1 MVFSYWF
8 VLSYKNIKKIFTFW
22 HTCLLFIL
30 KNACYSE
37 TKYYLCKQ
45 NNKRSL
51 LGRKQ
56 RSRVARSF
64 PNRYLFG
71 LCDKVTSL
79 FSTSCILDIILT
91 CKSHPFNRQISSFH
105 RFTDSNS
112 ERLSTLF
119 KLPCDRIDNETT
131 HYHIGGNKWMT
142 TYSVNRLPYR
152 RGGIMESF
160 KPFV

>member
-79 FSTSCILDIILT
+79 FSTSCILDIIL
-91 CKSHPFNRQISSFH
+91 HGNLHHFILSFIRVENMRCVRMNHHNKALMVLVCIVHH
-105 RFTDSNS
+105 RFDVYTQ
-112 ERLSTLF
+112 
-119 KLPCDRIDNETT
+119 
-131 HYHIGGNKWMT
+131 
-142 TYSVNRLPYR
+142 
-152 RGGIMESF
+152 
-160 KPFV
+160 

>member
-8 VLSYKNIKKIFTFW
+8 VSSYKNIKKIFTFW
-22 HTCLLFIL
+22 HTYLLFIL
-30 KNACYSE
+30 KSACYSV

-79 FSTSCILDIILT
+79 FSTSCILDIILQ
-91 CKSHPFNRQISSFH
+91 CKRASF
-105 RFTDSNS
+105 TLQKSTYYDWVVN
-112 ERLSTLF
+112 LSYKRGEGEIKQSTSDLF
-119 KLPCDRIDNETT
+119 KD
-131 HYHIGGNKWMT
+131 Y
-142 TYSVNRLPYR
+142 
-152 RGGIMESF
+152 
-160 KPFV
+160 

>member
-79 FSTSCILDIILT
+79 FSISCISRIILPCKTAAFGTQNNRFCNALMQSGLYNSYT
-91 CKSHPFNRQISSFH
+91 CEKYLHIYYLLFAH
-105 RFTDSNS
+105 RIT
-112 ERLSTLF
+112 
-119 KLPCDRIDNETT
+119 
-131 HYHIGGNKWMT
+131 
-142 TYSVNRLPYR
+142 
-152 RGGIMESF
+152 
-160 KPFV
+160 

>member
-79 FSTSCILDIILT
+79 FLTSCILDIILA
-91 CKSHPFNRQISSFH
+91 CKRCPFEVQV
-105 RFTDSNS
+105 T
-112 ERLSTLF
+112 
-119 KLPCDRIDNETT
+119 
-131 HYHIGGNKWMT
+131 
-142 TYSVNRLPYR
+142 
-152 RGGIMESF
+152 
-160 KPFV
+160 PF

>member
-79 FSTSCILDIILT
+79 FSTSCILDIILKCKRASFTVSKST
-91 CKSHPFNRQISSFH
+91 CYSQFMNLYYNLSYALFPFI
-105 RFTDSNS
+105 TS
-112 ERLSTLF
+112 EYLS
-119 KLPCDRIDNETT
+119 PCIVSRT
-131 HYHIGGNKWMT
+131 
-142 TYSVNRLPYR
+142 S
-152 RGGIMESF
+152 
-160 KPFV
+160 

>member
-79 FSTSCILDIILT
+79 FSTSCILDIILER
-91 CKSHPFNRQISSFH
+91 KRAPFVFC
-105 RFTDSNS
+105 FVT
-112 ERLSTLF
+112 
-119 KLPCDRIDNETT
+119 
-131 HYHIGGNKWMT
+131 YW
-142 TYSVNRLPYR
+142 YSVSYESGNNRF
-152 RGGIMESF
+152 SF
-160 KPFV
+160 NYQVFLYSEL

>member
-79 FSTSCILDIILT
+79 FSTSCILDIILES
-91 CKSHPFNRQISSFH
+91 KSNVIVLLCPIYCNGTPVVPSAI
-105 RFTDSNS
+105 
-112 ERLSTLF
+112 LSPLRCIRIIIDAFPSLF
-119 KLPCDRIDNETT
+119 K
-131 HYHIGGNKWMT
+131 
-142 TYSVNRLPYR
+142 
-152 RGGIMESF
+152 
-160 KPFV
+160 

>member
-79 FSTSCILDIILT
+79 FSISCISRIIL
-91 CKSHPFNRQISSFH
+91 KSKRAAFAMQNRNY
-105 RFTDSNS
+105 RFSMK
-112 ERLSTLF
+112 LSLQNQSCF
-119 KLPCDRIDNETT
+119 SIFLVDYK
-131 HYHIGGNKWMT
+131 
-142 TYSVNRLPYR
+142 
-152 RGGIMESF
+152 RGIIRQ
-160 KPFV
+160 

>member
-79 FSTSCILDIILT
+79 FSTSCILDIILES
-91 CKSHPFNRQISSFH
+91 KMAHFKI
-105 RFTDSNS
+105 
-112 ERLSTLF
+112 LF
-119 KLPCDRIDNETT
+119 IT
-131 HYHIGGNKWMT
+131 
-142 TYSVNRLPYR
+142 S
-152 RGGIMESF
+152 
-160 KPFV
+160 

>member
-79 FSTSCILDIILT
+79 FSTSCILDIILQ
-91 CKSHPFNRQISSFH
+91 CKRCSFEVLLTPFWNLIKHLIKTSFYNCLMTSDLRRWGNNSLLRYFSTSS
-105 RFTDSNS
+105 SNI
-112 ERLSTLF
+112 LSIYFLTLQ
-119 KLPCDRIDNETT
+119 R
-131 HYHIGGNKWMT
+131 
-142 TYSVNRLPYR
+142 
-152 RGGIMESF
+152 
-160 KPFV
+160 

>member
-79 FSTSCILDIILT
+79 FSISCISRIILPCKRAAFGTQNNRFFNALTQSGLCNSCT
-91 CKSHPFNRQISSFH
+91 CEKYLHNYY
-105 RFTDSNS
+105 
-112 ERLSTLF
+112 LLF
-119 KLPCDRIDNETT
+119 V
-131 HYHIGGNKWMT
+131 H
-142 TYSVNRLPYR
+142 
-152 RGGIMESF
+152 
-160 KPFV
+160 

>member
-79 FSTSCILDIILT
+79 FSTSCILDIILQ
-91 CKSHPFNRQISSFH
+91 CKMNQTTTEYASFYSIKNHSINYCPTYLIS
-105 RFTDSNS
+105 
-112 ERLSTLF
+112 
-119 KLPCDRIDNETT
+119 
-131 HYHIGGNKWMT
+131 
-142 TYSVNRLPYR
+142 
-152 RGGIMESF
+152 
-160 KPFV
+160 

>member
-79 FSTSCILDIILT
+79 FSTSCILDIILLRDLYHFT
-91 CKSHPFNRQISSFH
+91 SQFAAFYLVFCIISSH
-105 RFTDSNS
+105 D
-112 ERLSTLF
+112 
-119 KLPCDRIDNETT
+119 LPHKT
-131 HYHIGGNKWMT
+131 GGNG
-142 TYSVNRLPYR
+142 L
-152 RGGIMESF
+152 
-160 KPFV
+160 

>member
-79 FSTSCILDIILT
+79 FSTSCILDIILECNSIGT
-91 CKSHPFNRQISSFH
+91 RRSTNLYFKSVVPKRQKKKIDSH
-105 RFTDSNS
+105 TKFT
-112 ERLSTLF
+112 
-119 KLPCDRIDNETT
+119 
-131 HYHIGGNKWMT
+131 
-142 TYSVNRLPYR
+142 
-152 RGGIMESF
+152 
-160 KPFV
+160 

>member
-1 MVFSYWF
+1 MVLSYWF

-79 FSTSCILDIILT
+79 FSTSCILDIILH
-91 CKSHPFNRQISSFH
+91 CKNPLFEIPKWGSEFRAYTAILKH
-105 RFTDSNS
+105 RMFFAATQM
-112 ERLSTLF
+112 
-119 KLPCDRIDNETT
+119 
-131 HYHIGGNKWMT
+131 GGGYVKKMI
-142 TYSVNRLPYR
+142 R
-152 RGGIMESF
+152 
-160 KPFV
+160 

>member
-79 FSTSCILDIILT
+79 FSTSCILDIIFM
-91 CKSHPFNRQISSFH
+91 CKI
-105 RFTDSNS
+105 T
-112 ERLSTLF
+112 
-119 KLPCDRIDNETT
+119 
-131 HYHIGGNKWMT
+131 
-142 TYSVNRLPYR
+142 
-152 RGGIMESF
+152 
-160 KPFV
+160 

>member
-79 FSTSCILDIILT
+79 FSTSCILDIILR
-91 CKSHPFNRQISSFH
+91 CNLRRLGESIACFH
-105 RFTDSNS
+105 FSARHV
-112 ERLSTLF
+112 L
-119 KLPCDRIDNETT
+119 
-131 HYHIGGNKWMT
+131 
-142 TYSVNRLPYR
+142 
-152 RGGIMESF
+152 MESLRLDST
-160 KPFV
+160 PPARQT

>member
-79 FSTSCILDIILT
+79 FSTSCILDIILACNRCPFT
-91 CKSHPFNRQISSFH
+91 MQKSICCF
-105 RFTDSNS
+105 SNM
-112 ERLSTLF
+112 
-119 KLPCDRIDNETT
+119 KL
-131 HYHIGGNKWMT
+131 YYKQGGACWLGSGRVMWC
-142 TYSVNRLPYR
+142 
-152 RGGIMESF
+152 
-160 KPFV
+160 

>member
-91 CKSHPFNRQISSFH
+91 CKSNVIVLLCPIYCNGTPVVPSAI
-105 RFTDSNS
+105 
-112 ERLSTLF
+112 LSPL
-119 KLPCDRIDNETT
+119 R
-131 HYHIGGNKWMT
+131 
-142 TYSVNRLPYR
+142 
-152 RGGIMESF
+152 
-160 KPFV
+160 

>member
-79 FSTSCILDIILT
+79 FSTSCILDIILNRFIQARKT
-91 CKSHPFNRQISSFH
+91 FVSSLLISHKTVARHLTNSISAVLKYH
-105 RFTDSNS
+105 NG
-112 ERLSTLF
+112 
-119 KLPCDRIDNETT
+119 
-131 HYHIGGNKWMT
+131 HYVT
-142 TYSVNRLPYR
+142 S
-152 RGGIMESF
+152 
-160 KPFV
+160 

>member
-56 RSRVARSF
+56 RSQVARSF
-64 PNRYLFG
+64 PNRYQFS
-71 LCDKVTSL
+71 CTNKVTSL
-79 FSTSCILDIILT
+79 FSIRYILIIILALQFRPI
-91 CKSHPFNRQISSFH
+91 CFSISPNLRGNLGYFEEERGIFRS
-105 RFTDSNS
+105 TSNPQ
-112 ERLSTLF
+112 LS
-119 KLPCDRIDNETT
+119 P
-131 HYHIGGNKWMT
+131 
-142 TYSVNRLPYR
+142 
-152 RGGIMESF
+152 
-160 KPFV
+160 

>member
-79 FSTSCILDIILT
+79 FSTSCILDIILHCEIARSCNILLYNELCNAYT
-91 CKSHPFNRQISSFH
+91 FENIYIFINFFLFLNMLVTIPLKALFF
-105 RFTDSNS
+105 
-112 ERLSTLF
+112 RLSNTL
-119 KLPCDRIDNETT
+119 
-131 HYHIGGNKWMT
+131 
-142 TYSVNRLPYR
+142 
-152 RGGIMESF
+152 
-160 KPFV
+160 

>member
-79 FSTSCILDIILT
+79 FSTSCILDIILQ
-91 CKSHPFNRQISSFH
+91 CKKVVFTLQKGGFCFANNKHSWNNHSISVIRILRNR
-105 RFTDSNS
+105 
-112 ERLSTLF
+112 
-119 KLPCDRIDNETT
+119 
-131 HYHIGGNKWMT
+131 
-142 TYSVNRLPYR
+142 
-152 RGGIMESF
+152 
-160 KPFV
+160 KPFAT

>member
-30 KNACYSE
+30 KSACYSE

-79 FSTSCILDIILT
+79 FSTSCILDIILGCNCIAFGEQKQCNCFAMPNLLQWNASCAECHSFSIKMNT
-91 CKSHPFNRQISSFH
+91 HHNRCFPIFVQIIAS
-105 RFTDSNS
+105 
-112 ERLSTLF
+112 
-119 KLPCDRIDNETT
+119 
-131 HYHIGGNKWMT
+131 
-142 TYSVNRLPYR
+142 
-152 RGGIMESF
+152 
-160 KPFV
+160 

>member
-79 FSTSCILDIILT
+79 FSTSCILDIILH
-91 CKSHPFNRQISSFH
+91 CKDDAFSGPLLLLSFLKRQRHHNHHYGNGQPCGIILHLKTSHAAQQA
-105 RFTDSNS
+105 T
-112 ERLSTLF
+112 
-119 KLPCDRIDNETT
+119 
-131 HYHIGGNKWMT
+131 
-142 TYSVNRLPYR
+142 
-152 RGGIMESF
+152 
-160 KPFV
+160 

>member
-79 FSTSCILDIILT
+79 FSTSCILDIILK
-91 CKSHPFNRQISSFH
+91 CKRISFLYEKSLSLIERGRFFNRKRASLCIK
-105 RFTDSNS
+105 
-112 ERLSTLF
+112 ERLSL
-119 KLPCDRIDNETT
+119 
-131 HYHIGGNKWMT
+131 
-142 TYSVNRLPYR
+142 
-152 RGGIMESF
+152 
-160 KPFV
+160 

>member
-79 FSTSCILDIILT
+79 FSTSCILDIILHCKNPLFASQEGGT
-91 CKSHPFNRQISSFH
+91 TLVFVVVLLLFSPLIITYVHQFSCCKHIVYHYNSKCNYCENCGRFLEFHIPQRHKSHNQ
-105 RFTDSNS
+105 T
-112 ERLSTLF
+112 
-119 KLPCDRIDNETT
+119 
-131 HYHIGGNKWMT
+131 
-142 TYSVNRLPYR
+142 
-152 RGGIMESF
+152 
-160 KPFV
+160 

>member
-79 FSTSCILDIILT
+79 FSTSCILDIILRGISYAFI
-91 CKSHPFNRQISSFH
+91 KSFGTQLPINLRHFLASLPSSY
-105 RFTDSNS
+105 
-112 ERLSTLF
+112 
-119 KLPCDRIDNETT
+119 IDNSITLV
-131 HYHIGGNKWMT
+131 
-142 TYSVNRLPYR
+142 SRAFSCSSLP
-152 RGGIMESF
+152 SF
-160 KPFV
+160 TFRPEITSFAS